1 MKKQLQNYDPLGI
14 KLLTR
19 LRLGFSHHSEHK
31 FRQLCW
37 LTESVYFVLCLI
49 VSLQNMIIII
59 MEKKIENWYYNMKFM
74 TKCFSITKCD
84 RILLLS
90 ASGITKCDRML
101 LQSET

>member
-1 MKKQLQNYDPLGI
+1 
-14 KLLTR
+14 
-19 LRLGFSHHSEHK
+19 
-31 FRQLCW
+31 
-37 LTESVYFVLCLI
+37 
-49 VSLQNMIIII
+49 